1 MRINIEDL
9 SGVALDWAVAQLE
22 QQPVYWHPEDGAL
35 YMGEGPTGDYSYAPS
50 TNWAQGGPIVDEN
63 SWMFVRAEN
72 KTNGPWEHRSGIAST
87 GETLLVAGLRAYVSG
102 SFHAYVSGSYLGQGY
117 GTDRWVEVPD
127 EIGKHSLQS
136 LGR

>member
-1 MRINIEDL
+1 MRINIEGL
-9 SGVALDWAVAQLE
+9 SGVALDWVVAQLE
-22 QQPVYWHPEDGAL
+22 RQPVYWHAEDAAL

-72 KTNGPWEHRSGIAST
+72 KTNSPWEHRSGVAST
-87 GETLLVAGLRAYVSG
+87 GETLLVAGLRAYVS
-102 SFHAYVSGSYLGQGY
+102 SSYLRRGH

-127 EIGKHSLQS
+127 DIAKHSLQR
-136 LGR
+136 LAR